1 MTYQD
6 KKRLKAVLEFRDPE
20 CKRDLLESLLFAGLD
35 DSIKS
40 SIDPYELI
48 VYDRWDEKEIKPL
61 HEFLSLVFDE
71 LMRGFEELEESG

>member
-6 KKRLKAVLEFRDPE
+6 KKRLKAILEFRDPE

-35 DSIKS
+35 GKIKS
-40 SIDPYELI
+40 NIDPYELI
-48 VYDRWDEKEIKPL
+48 VYDRWGEKEIRPL

-71 LMRGFEELEESG
+71 FMRGFEELKEG

>member
-20 CKRDLLESLLFAGLD
+20 CKRDLL
-35 DSIKS
+35 
-40 SIDPYELI
+40 ELI

-71 LMRGFEELEESG
+71 LMRGFEELEEG